1 MTTAPI
7 APPAVAKKRRRLSF
21 ACWLLDLS
29 TLFISIR
36 LSDRCGVVF
45 PVAGLLAEARYATAE
60 TEVQAAS
67 LRATRRV
74 MKPLAEPRLSPKA
87 VSYTHP
93 RAHET
98 PEHPVCRL
106 PLEKK

>member
-21 ACWLLDLS
+21 AAWLLDLS

-36 LSDRCGVVF
+36 LSDRCRVVF

-87 VSYTHP
+87 WRRPVNENAP
-93 RAHET
+93 QAALRAA
-98 PEHPVCRL
+98 RSRAA
-106 PLEKK
+106 KS